1 MRKGIYKDNKGR
13 WYIHTT
19 ISGKTCTIRGFYS
32 KKNADDNYDEPIEKW
47 KREHIADKTTGEY
60 ETVLNDYYS
69 FRERQIAKQ
78 SVDKIRTHFRTY
90 WNAIFKGQ
98 LLTSV
103 FNTKRLAIIYDNISN
118 NVSLNERKK
127 YNVVRCFLDFA
138 NYCYLTKHISEELYK
153 EVKVIFQPFKDVKQV
168 ENNKRYIPQ
177 THLNALVS
185 AVDKADDKIFSLA
198 IFVLYFGGLRISEL
212 LGLTYQDI
220 DLDDKKIKVQR
231 QLLTTGEITA
241 TLKTKNSY
249 RSVPISSKL
258 LNKLEQIAHNRLNNL
273 VISSKSLEQM
283 RVFDYS
289 HTTFKRKLK
298 QYEEQ
303 ANIPLYSCHEFRHTF
318 CTNLA
323 SKCTN
328 ISEAVYCS
336 KIAGHTAS
344 LFLNTYCKSLDD
356 ELEDKF
362 FR

>member
-19 ISGKTCTIRGFYS
+19 IKGKTCTIRGFYS
-32 KKNADDNYDEPIEKW
+32 KKEAEENYTFAVEKW
-47 KREHIADKTTGEY
+47 KREHLTADNSGEY
-60 ETVLNDYYS
+60 ELVLNDYYS
-69 FRERQIAKQ
+69 FRERQITKQ

-90 WNAIFKGQ
+90 WNTIFKGQ
-98 LLTSV
+98 TIKGIFSLP
-103 FNTKRLAIIYDNISN
+103 RLKILYENVLNDNNLN
-118 NVSLNERKK
+118 NRKK
-127 YNVVRCFLDFA
+127 YNVVRCFLDFT
-138 NYCYLTKHISEELYK
+138 NYCYFTRHINEELFK
-153 EVKVIFQPFKDVKQV
+153 EVKVIFQPLKDIKQV
-168 ENNKRYIPQ
+168 QTNKRYIPQ
-177 THLNALVS
+177 SHVNALVS
-185 AVDKADDKIFSLA
+185 AINNADDKTFSLA
-198 IFVLYFGGLRISEL
+198 INVLYFSGLRISEL

-220 DLDDKKIKVQR
+220 DLDNKKINIKR
-231 QLLTTGEITA
+231 QLLMTGEIST

-249 RSVPISSKL
+249 RDVPISPQLFPIIVDFLRFFKNYSQETRIFL
-258 LNKLEQIAHNRLNNL
+258 
-273 VISSKSLEQM
+273 
-283 RVFDYS
+283 FS

-336 KIAGHTAS
+336 KIAGHTVS

-356 ELEDKF
+356 ELERKF
-362 FR
+362 FS